1 MVNGINLCYDNTV
14 EVITMENIYIKVAPK
29 LGEFQVASS
38 LNSNIELQLLQD
50 FIDDPNHIQPFFCL
64 FKTPSRS

>member
-1 MVNGINLCYDNTV
+1 
-14 EVITMENIYIKVAPK
+14 MENIYIKVSPK

-50 FIDDPNHIQPFFCL
+50 FIDDPNHIQPFL
-64 FKTPSRS
+64 PI

>member
-14 EVITMENIYIKVAPK
+14 EVITMENIYIKVSPK

-50 FIDDPNHIQPFFCL
+50 FIDDPNHIQSFFGL

>member
-50 FIDDPNHIQPFFCL
+50 FIDDPNHIQPFL
-64 FKTPSRS
+64 PI